1 VPASLLGIWPLKC
14 DGFATRRFPLLTS
27 RIASQRRADRTHNS
41 CSFWL
46 DGFFCI
52 AVWPRLWRSEG
63 EAGATSPR
71 RVATSSGLQAA
82 QIRARYWLIHGAL
95 GSFFKLSEI
104 IALCFACSAMSLS
117 RRSQSV
123 SGLSHSP
130 RSSLMRLSI
139 SHVEASYIRRNKVAR
154 VVAAISSP
162 ARFNSI
168 REYFSRCSFP
178 VICRSPPVQSA
189 SQPE

>member
-1 VPASLLGIWPLKC
+1 MPASLLGIWPLKC
-14 DGFATRRFPLLTS
+14 DGFATGRFPLLTS
-27 RIASQRRADRTHNS
+27 RIASQRGLIAPKTLAPFGS
-41 CSFWL
+41 TV
-46 DGFFCI
+46 FFCI
-52 AVWPRLWRSEG
+52 AVWPRPWRSEG

-154 VVAAISSP
+154 EWWPPFHDQHDSIQFANISLDVH
-162 ARFNSI
+162 F
-168 REYFSRCSFP
+168 
-178 VICRSPPVQSA
+178 Q
-189 SQPE
+189 